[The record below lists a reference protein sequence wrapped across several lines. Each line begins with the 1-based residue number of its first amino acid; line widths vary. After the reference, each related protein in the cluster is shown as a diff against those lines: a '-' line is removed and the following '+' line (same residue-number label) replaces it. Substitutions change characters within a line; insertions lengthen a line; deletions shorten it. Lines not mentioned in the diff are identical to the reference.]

1 MRVCIVF
8 ISILLLSYSCKDGK
22 KYHDEKGDTQEK
34 IEVTA
39 QVPNNPFDQAVLF
52 QKEINKEFADP
63 NSSPLKKKDLAS
75 FKKLDFFPIDTS
87 FSVIAEFR
95 RTPNEQPF
103 LMPTTTERMSQEVLF
118 GVVSF
123 ELNGQ
128 EFELNVYQNL
138 QLRET
143 EEFRDYLFLPFSDLT
158 NGQETYGGGRYLDLT
173 IPQGDS
179 IVLNFNKAYNPYCA
193 YNEKY
198 SCPIVPKENNLDYAI
213 KAGVK
218 KFDKPKV

>member
-1 MRVCIVF
+1 
-8 ISILLLSYSCKDGK
+8 
-22 KYHDEKGDTQEK
+22 
-34 IEVTA
+34 
-39 QVPNNPFDQAVLF
+39 
-52 QKEINKEFADP
+52 
-63 NSSPLKKKDLAS
+63 KKKDLAS